1 METTRNRCNASGLED
16 EERVPL
22 DAVNQGNR
30 SSLKSFQKGLQLYR
44 SLFLPSET
52 KSWSSDLHNC
62 KILCLYYFEP
72 INL

>member
-30 SSLKSFQKGLQLYR
+30 SSLRASRKDWNFTEVYFYPVRPSLGLLTYTTVR
-44 SLFLPSET
+44 
-52 KSWSSDLHNC
+52 
-62 KILCLYYFEP
+62 Y
-72 INL
+72 